1 MKLKRFGK
9 VAKTVGSLC
18 LLFSVMF
25 IPPIIVSIIYHDGAM
40 QQFVESLFITFFL
53 GVILWLPF
61 KSLDVELYR
70 RDGFLIIVLVWLAL
84 GIISSI
90 PFDLI
95 LHTSVIDSLFEAVS
109 GVTTTG
115 ATVLSNLD
123 DMPPSLLFYRQE
135 LQWFGGMGLIVLAVA
150 VIPQLG
156 IGGMSIYKAEVP
168 GVMKEEKL
176 TPRLNQT
183 ASILWKIYL
192 GLTIACAFF
201 YWLAGMNAFE
211 AISHSLATV
220 STGGFSTHD
229 DGFNFFKNSHMFEQI
244 AIVFMLLGAINF
256 SLHYVALKEKSLKS
270 YWQDEEVRLFLLII
284 AFSSALIILTLSIFH
299 TYSGLY
305 ETSLNAVF
313 TVVSMI
319 TSTGFVTTNY
329 SYWPL
334 FIPFFLILI
343 GFVGG
348 CGGSTAGGM
357 KVMRILILF
366 KLVGREMKRLLHPN
380 GVFHIRLN
388 GRKKLADRTLQSV
401 FGFFAL
407 YVASFVVL
415 LLLMMFDGI
424 DQVTAFSAV
433 ATCMNNMGPGLGEV
447 TQSFATLDDAAKM
460 ISVAS
465 MLLGRLEVVSVLV
478 LLSPDYW
485 RL

>member
-1 MKLKRFGK
+1 MKLERFSK
-9 VAKTVGSLC
+9 VSKTVGSIC
-18 LLFSVMF
+18 ILFSIIF
-25 IPPIIVSIIYHDGAM
+25 IPPIIVSFIYHDSALP
-40 QQFVESLFITFFL
+40 QFTESLAITLIL
-53 GVILWLPF
+53 GLVLWLPF
-61 KSLDVELYR
+61 RMKKVELYR
-70 RDGFLIIVLVWLAL
+70 RDGFLIIVLVWMAL
-84 GIISSI
+84 SLLSSI

-115 ATVLSNLD
+115 ATVLSQLD
-123 DMPPSLLFYRQE
+123 EMPPSILFYRQE

-176 TPRLNQT
+176 TPRLSKT

-192 GLTIACAFF
+192 GLTISCAIA
-201 YWLAGMNAFE
+201 YWLAGMNTYD

-229 DGFNFFKNSHMFEQI
+229 LSLNYFNSSTIDII

-256 SLHYVALKEKSLKS
+256 SLHFIALKEKSLKS
-270 YWQDEEVRLFLLII
+270 YFQDNEVKLFFMIVLTVSAII
-284 AFSSALIILTLSIFH
+284 AFTINYFADSQQQIATIILDAS
-299 TYSGLY
+299 
-305 ETSLNAVF
+305 F

-319 TSTGFVTTNY
+319 TSTGFVTADY
-329 SYWPL
+329 SIWPL
-334 FIPFFLILI
+334 FIPILLIMI

-357 KVMRILILF
+357 KVMRILILL
-366 KLVGREMKRLLHPN
+366 KLINREMKRLLHPN
-380 GVFHIRLN
+380 GVFHIHLH
-388 GRKKLADRTLQSV
+388 GRKKLANKTLQSV
-401 FGFFAL
+401 FGFFSL
-407 YVASFVVL
+407 YLASFVIL
-415 LLLMMFDGI
+415 LLLMILDGV

-433 ATCMNNMGPGLGEV
+433 ATCMNNMGPGLGDV
-447 TQSFATLDDAAKM
+447 TQSFAGLNDPAKL
-460 ISVAS
+460 ISIAS

-478 LLSPDYW
+478 LFSPSYW
-485 RL
+485 RI

>member
-1 MKLKRFGK
+1 MRVKRFSK
-9 VAKTVGSLC
+9 VSKTVGLLC
-18 LLFSVMF
+18 LLFSVIF
-25 IPPIIVSIIYHDGAM
+25 VPPIIVSYIYHDGTLP
-40 QQFVESLFITFFL
+40 QFAESLLLTFVL
-53 GVILWLPF
+53 GIILWLPF
-61 KSLDVELYR
+61 KANGAELYR

-84 GIISSI
+84 SFISSI

-115 ATVLSNLD
+115 ATVLSGLD

-176 TPRLNQT
+176 TPRLSKT
-183 ASILWKIYL
+183 ASILWKMYL
-192 GLTIACAFF
+192 GLTLSCAIA
-201 YWLAGMNAFE
+201 YWLAGMSIYD

-229 DGFNFFKNSHMFEQI
+229 MSLNYFHSSIIDEI

-256 SLHYVALKEKSLKS
+256 SLHFIVLRERSIKAYF
-270 YWQDEEVRLFLLII
+270 QDEEVKLFLVIIFGTVMLI
-284 AFSSALIILTLSIFH
+284 AFSLEYFDGFHQLFKDTLDS
-299 TYSGLY
+299 
-305 ETSLNAVF
+305 VF

-319 TSTGFVTTNY
+319 TSTGFVTEDY
-329 SYWPL
+329 SIWPL
-334 FIPFFLILI
+334 FIPFLLMLI

-366 KLVGREMKRLLHPN
+366 KLVNREMKRLLHPR
-380 GVFHIRLN
+380 GIFHIRLN
-388 GRKKLADRTLQSV
+388 GRAKLQDRTLQSV
-401 FGFFAL
+401 FGFFSL
-407 YVASFVVL
+407 YIASFSVL
-415 LLLMMFDGI
+415 LLLMMADGV
-424 DQVTAFSAV
+424 DQVTAFSAI

-447 TQSFATLDDAAKM
+447 TSSFAGLDDSAKI

-478 LLSPDYW
+478 LLSPEYW
-485 RL
+485 KV